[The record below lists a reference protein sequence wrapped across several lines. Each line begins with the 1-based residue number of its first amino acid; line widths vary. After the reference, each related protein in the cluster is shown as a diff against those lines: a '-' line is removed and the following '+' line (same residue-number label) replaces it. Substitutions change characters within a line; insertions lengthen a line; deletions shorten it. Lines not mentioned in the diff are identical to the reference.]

1 MRPREISINRGW
13 QLQSSTEVAASGDV
27 VSTPTAAGR
36 AWIPID
42 LPATVLGALVDHGA
56 YPDPFHADNLRQIPG
71 QGPFAQNFS
80 NHPIPDD
87 SPFKVSWWY
96 RKELLVPD
104 DAPPFLRLRFDG
116 INYRASVW
124 LNGERIASDEDLA
137 GAYRV
142 HELDVTGKIRRDQL
156 NVLAVEVS
164 PPAPCE
170 LAITWVDWNPSPPDK
185 NMGIWR
191 DVALLATGPVAVS
204 SPHVL
209 SRLEGHGRAHLTVAG
224 DLVNLTDLPQSA
236 LVHGEIGERRFAKRF
251 ELAPRA
257 RRRFEITGDDAPD
270 LVVEQPRLWWPRG
283 LGEPAL
289 YDVALAVTVGS
300 DVSDASRFTF
310 GIREVTSELTEKGH
324 ALFRIN
330 GEPLLIR
337 GAGWATDLF
346 LRRQPERDRAEL
358 DYVKAMNLNTIRFEG
373 MLERNEFLE
382 WCDRDGILVIAGWAC
397 CDCWEKWDKWNGECH
412 TVAAESLRSQV
423 RRVRR
428 HPSLIAWWYGSDF
441 PPPESVERR
450 YLDVLDEER
459 WPNPSQSSA
468 ANKPTQLTG
477 PSGMKMEGPYEYVP
491 PSYWLE
497 DTKRGGAWGFATE
510 VCPGVALPP
519 IESLKK
525 MIPAEH
531 LWPVGEMWDFHAGG
545 QEFHTLKRFLEP
557 LHARYGEPTSAEE
570 LAQLSQVMTY
580 EMQRA
585 MFEAYARRKYVATG
599 VIQWMLNNAWPS
611 MIWHLYDWYLRPAG
625 GFFGTRKACEPLH
638 IMYSSPDRTVV
649 VTNDL
654 RRPYRGMTAQVRVFD
669 LDLALVFK
677 RTVAVDVDARG
688 RVDVL
693 ELPEP
698 WGNSPVHFVDLRLT
712 SPTGEAISNNFYWL
726 AREGD
731 VIDWDKDSWIHT
743 PVSRHADLRALRS
756 LPPVQPVVTAARVA
770 NGDEAVMVEVRNP
783 GDRLAFFVQARLMD
797 ERGDDILPVVWTD
810 NYVSLLP
817 GDRLLLRA
825 TMAGRRPLPAEVHV
839 EISGVNVPRAVV
851 TPTVVSSHPTGTAD
865 KSGPIWTGK
874 G

>member
-1 MRPREISINRGW
+1 MRPRELTLNKGW
-13 QLQSSTEVAASGDV
+13 QLQSSAEIAGGGDI
-27 VSTPTAAGR
+27 VSTPAVEAGQ
-36 AWIPID
+36 WIAID
-42 LPATVLGALVDHGA
+42 LPATVLGALVDAGR
-56 YPDPFHADNLRQIPG
+56 YPDPFYADNLRSIPG

-80 NHPIPDD
+80 NHPMPDD
-87 SPFKVSWWY
+87 SPFKSSWWY

-104 DAPPFLRLRFDG
+104 DAPPYLRLRFDG
-116 INYRASVW
+116 INYRANVW
-124 LNGERIASDEDLA
+124 LNGVRIASDEDLA
-137 GAYRV
+137 GAYRI
-142 HELDVTGKIRRDQL
+142 HELDVTSALRRDQL
-156 NVLAVEVS
+156 NVLAIEVTA
-164 PPAPCE
+164 PAACE

-191 DVALLATGPVAVS
+191 DVTLLATGPVAIS

-209 SRLEGHGRAHLTVAG
+209 TRLEGHARAHLTVAG
-224 DLVNLTDLPQSA
+224 DLVNLTDQPQSA
-236 LVHGEIGERRFAKRF
+236 LVHGEVGERRFAKRF

-270 LVVEQPRLWWPRG
+270 LVIDSPRLWWPRG

-289 YDVALAVTVGS
+289 YDLTLAATVG
-300 DVSDASRFTF
+300 DQVSDAARLTF
-310 GIREVTSELTEKGH
+310 GIREVTSELTENGH
-324 ALFRIN
+324 ALFKIN

-358 DYVKAMNLNTIRFEG
+358 EYVKTMNLNAIRFEG
-373 MLERNEFLE
+373 MLERSEFLE

-423 RRVRR
+423 RRARR

-450 YLDVLDEER
+450 YLEVLDEER
-459 WPNPSQSSA
+459 WPNPAQSSA
-468 ANKPTQLTG
+468 ANKPTAVTG

-497 DTKRGGAWGFATE
+497 DTVRGGAWGFATE

-519 IESLKK
+519 IESVRK
-525 MIPAEH
+525 MIPDEH

-545 QEFHTLKRFLEP
+545 QEFHTLKRFTDALT
-557 LHARYGEPTSAEE
+557 ARYGEASSAEE
-570 LAQLSQVMTY
+570 LTQLSQVMTY
-580 EMQRA
+580 EAQRA

-638 IMYSSPDRTVV
+638 ILYSSPDRAVV
-649 VTNDL
+649 ITNDL
-654 RRPYRGMTAQVRVFD
+654 RRAYRGLSAQIRVFD
-669 LDLALVFK
+669 LDQALLFK
-677 RTVAVDVDARG
+677 RTVSVDVDARG
-688 RVDVL
+688 RTDALVL
-693 ELPEP
+693 PELPSS
-698 WGNSPVHFVDLRLT
+698 SPVTFVDLRLT
-712 SPTGEAISNNFYWL
+712 TASGEPVSSNFYWL

-731 VIDWDKDSWIHT
+731 VIDWEKASWIHT

-756 LPPVQPVVTAARVA
+756 LPAASPTVSAVRIA
-770 NGDEAVMVEVRNP
+770 NGEEAVMVELRNP
-783 GDRLAFFVQARLMD
+783 SDRLAFFVQARLTD
-797 ERGDDILPVVWTD
+797 ERGDDLLPVLWTD

-817 GDRLLLRA
+817 GDRQLLRA
-825 TMAGRRPLPAEVHV
+825 ALPNRRAMPAEIRV
-839 EISGVNVPRAVV
+839 EISGVNVPRTVV
-851 TPTVVSSHPTGTAD
+851 TPAVASHAATAAD
-865 KSGPIWTGK
+865 QTRPIWTGK